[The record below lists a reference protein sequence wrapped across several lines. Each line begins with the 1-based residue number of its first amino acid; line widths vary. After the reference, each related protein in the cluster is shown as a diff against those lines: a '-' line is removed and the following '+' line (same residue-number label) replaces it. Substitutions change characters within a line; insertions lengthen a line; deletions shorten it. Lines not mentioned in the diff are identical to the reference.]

1 MYLQNMYSQRTEK
14 SGASTEHMKWIRGC
28 DNHYLWTLKSN
39 AVKTHWVK
47 NIHFFFLKLFLVFW
61 CFCCVSWGSG
71 FSVSWHLIQKENQWN
86 WTCWPIS
93 PHWFLADI
101 AGEMDWKRSKKAS
114 QLLWCCKQYRTS
126 PQVWKL
132 IA

>member
-1 MYLQNMYSQRTEK
+1 MCICKIYIPKEQRKVGHQLNIWNEYEDVTTIIYE
-14 SGASTEHMKWIRGC
+14 
-28 DNHYLWTLKSN
+28 LWSPMLSRHIELKIF
-39 AVKTHWVK
+39 T
-47 NIHFFFLKLFLVFW
+47 FFLKLFLVFW